1 MAGSRPRVA
10 VVGHVEWVLFGASAR
25 PPVAGQIVHLA
36 DPFEEPAGGGAVAA
50 IALARAGAQTMLVT
64 ALADDAEGRGT
75 RERMAA
81 EGIDLRAASR
91 AGRQA
96 RAVTI
101 LDEAGERTI
110 IVSQPNA
117 YPRADD
123 DLGWDDLDHCAA
135 AYATCGEP
143 SGVEQ
148 ARRARMLVCSA
159 RQLGALE
166 ESGVVADVVVGSLSD
181 EGEAVDFRVLGRS
194 TRAIVLTD
202 GTRGGRWM
210 SVDDSGLW
218 AAQPLPG
225 EARDSYGAGDSFAAG
240 LTYALGCGLGLGDA
254 VEVGARW
261 GAEAVCRRGPYGA
274 P

>member
-1 MAGSRPRVA
+1 MAPARPRIA
-10 VVGHVEWVLFGASAR
+10 VVGHVEWVLFGRAAR
-25 PPVAGQIVHLA
+25 PPARGEIVHLA
-36 DPFEEPAGGGAVAA
+36 EPFEEPAGGGAVVA
-50 IALARAGAQTMLVT
+50 IQIRRGGAEVVFMT
-64 ALADDAEGRGT
+64 ALADDAEGRAT

-81 EGIDLRAASR
+81 EGVDLRAAER
-91 AGRQA
+91 PGRQA

-101 LDEAGERTI
+101 LDDAGDRTI

-123 DLGWDDLDHCAA
+123 DLGWEVLDGCAA

-143 SGVEQ
+143 SALVE
-148 ARRARMLVCSA
+148 ARRVGALVCSA
-159 RQLGALE
+159 RQIDALE
-166 ESGVVADVVVGSLSD
+166 ASGVVADVVVGSLSD
-181 EGEAVDFRVLGRS
+181 AGEAVDFRVLGRC
-194 TRAIVLTD
+194 TKAIVLTD

-225 EARDSYGAGDSFAAG
+225 PALDSYGAGDSFAAG
-240 LTYALGCGLGLGDA
+240 LTYALGRGLALGDA

-274 P
+274 